1 MNLQGYETFSDEK
14 LEKFEFNSIG
24 VNGIIRKVVFFENVG
39 FNIFNLAFGDWDELN
54 GKLNDEKTTN
64 NGDRDKVLAT
74 VALTVVNFL
83 RYHPDSIVF
92 AMGRT
97 NSRTRLFQ
105 MGINSN
111 WYKIQTAYYI
121 EGYLLGRW
129 EKFQSGKNYE
139 AFSVR
144 LK

>member
-1 MNLQGYETFSDEK
+1 M
-14 LEKFEFNSIG
+14 LENIG
-24 VNGIIRKVVFFENVG
+24 FIIY
-39 FNIFNLAFGDWDELN
+39 NLAFGDWDELN
-54 GKLNDEKTTN
+54 GKLNDEKRSN

-74 VALTVVNFL
+74 VALTVCDFL

-97 NSRTRLFQ
+97 NSRSRLFQ

-111 WYKIQTAYYI
+111 WYKIQNVYHI

-129 EKFQSGKNYE
+129 EKFQTGKNYE
-139 AFSVR
+139 AFTVR